1 MLERRRTLAAA
12 LAAIAFPVSGAL
24 PVAPSAAA
32 PDLCLRTVSP
42 EAPPVCVIPPMPPPR
57 HEVRPPPPRV
67 PAAGIGR
74 AATGAGMAV
83 AGFGS
88 PGAGDGNPS
97 TRVRRIGDRTIDGP
111 SAASL
116 SAALLSGNK
125 TLLEGSVLRLPGLID
140 KKATKEP
147 RARSGRRAESS
158 IAADRAKYR
167 AAARADGGAG
177 QRALLR
183 RRHIGAGGER
193 HGGGRQQDQLFHGI
207 PQW

>member
-1 MLERRRTLAAA
+1 MLERRRMLAAA

-32 PDLCLRTVSP
+32 PGLCLRTVSP
-42 EAPPVCVIPPMPPPR
+42 PRHPVCAIPPMPPPR
-57 HEVRPPPPRV
+57 REVRPPPPRG
-67 PAAGIGR
+67 PRRWHWSRGHWRWNGR
-74 AATGAGMAV
+74 RW
-83 AGFGS
+83 FGS
-88 PGAGDGNPS
+88 SGAGDGNPS